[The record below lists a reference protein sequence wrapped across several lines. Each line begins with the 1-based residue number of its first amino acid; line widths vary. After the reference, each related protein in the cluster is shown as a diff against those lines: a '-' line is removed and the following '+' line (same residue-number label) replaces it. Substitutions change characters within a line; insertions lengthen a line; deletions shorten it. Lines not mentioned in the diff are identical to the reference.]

1 MYHRISPMSRQP
13 GCRAGGLSQEASW
26 SLAGVWRAIART
38 VVGCLPGV
46 FLAGALWPVA
56 LRAEEDWAAAFL
68 QPPQA
73 AQPWVYWWWL
83 DGNASREG
91 ITRDLE
97 EMRRQGI
104 AGVLLFDAGEGKGSP
119 VGPKFMSPAWRELYQ
134 HTLHEAARLQIEVG
148 VNLCSGWDAGGTW
161 VTPEH
166 AAKKLVFAETLVAS
180 SGTVPIEL
188 PKPATVDN
196 FYRDVA
202 VVAYLQRA
210 RDPSPPRTG
219 LLNWEIKT
227 GSRMQPWNQPLVNLT
242 EEHPAV
248 ANEEDCTAE
257 TVIDLTASLDDA
269 GRLAWRTPPGEWI
282 VIRFGYTLLGSKTK
296 CVSPGSQGY
305 EIDFLSARGD
315 GHAFRRHGW
324 AARPR
329 RRSLGR
335 HHAQVFS

>member
-1 MYHRISPMSRQP
+1 MVLGRCLASDRQDRCGLFAWGVP
-13 GCRAGGLSQEASW
+13 GRCFVARRAA
-26 SLAGVWRAIART
+26 
-38 VVGCLPGV
+38 
-46 FLAGALWPVA
+46 
-56 LRAEEDWAAAFL
+56 AEEEWAAAFL

-210 RDPSPPRTG
+210 G
-219 LLNWEIKT
+219 I
-227 GSRMQPWNQPLVNLT
+227 
-242 EEHPAV
+242 
-248 ANEEDCTAE
+248 
-257 TVIDLTASLDDA
+257 
-269 GRLAWRTPPGEWI
+269 
-282 VIRFGYTLLGSKTK
+282 
-296 CVSPGSQGY
+296 
-305 EIDFLSARGD
+305 
-315 GHAFRRHGW
+315 
-324 AARPR
+324 RPR
-329 RRSLGR
+329 RVPDCSTGRSRRAAACSRGTS
-335 HHAQVFS
+335 HW